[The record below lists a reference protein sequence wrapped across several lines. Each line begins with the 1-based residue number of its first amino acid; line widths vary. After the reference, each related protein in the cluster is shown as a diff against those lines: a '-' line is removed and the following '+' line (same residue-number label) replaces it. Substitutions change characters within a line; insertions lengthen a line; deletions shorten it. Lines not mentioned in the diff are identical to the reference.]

1 MPVFLSSCMCKSV
14 PETGAEPSAQLLS
27 TDQFPDA
34 AVKVS
39 SAAQAGDAVA
49 QFQLGWLILHPEAE
63 FDGVT
68 QEAVIG
74 QVLLDIVPPSRREVV

>member
-39 SAAQAGDAVA
+39 SAAQAGDA
-49 QFQLGWLILHPEAE
+49 PSNK
-63 FDGVT
+63 
-68 QEAVIG
+68 
-74 QVLLDIVPPSRREVV
+74 VLSIREVLVLPSLV